1 MPGYSRQA
9 LTLPPA
15 LDRRLSARQRDLLLR
30 ARPWAPP
37 LFFLGGFVV
46 DALTLRRVD
55 DLGDNLLLS
64 AYLALSALFLVLE
77 RRAWHGRATPSL
89 VVEHR
94 ELVRLGIQFCFGGLF
109 SAYVIFYSQSATF
122 GPSLV
127 FCLLLVALMLGNELF
142 FDKLR
147 PDGPQLTLWAFCA
160 FSYLLF
166 AIPTWT
172 GRLGPETRF
181 AAAFLA
187 LWASSAMVLLIYLGE
202 VVQLVPPRPG
212 PPSTL
217 RRAYPRHLATW
228 LAMLVGLGILVTLGL
243 VPPVPLALAHAGVFR
258 EVSRDGAQ
266 VLLRYESPP
275 WYAPW
280 RRDDRVFR
288 YAEGESVSVFT
299 AVFAPTGADLTVL
312 HAWERQEADGSWTET
327 DRLPFT
333 MRGGRDGGWR
343 SWTTKR
349 RLSPGQWRVRV
360 LSEHDDRLGRVDIE
374 LRPREGELRPLVERR
389 Y

>member
-1 MPGYSRQA
+1 MP
-9 LTLPPA
+9 LPPA
-15 LDRRLSARQRDLLLR
+15 LDRRLSPRQRFLLQR
-30 ARPWAPP
+30 AWPWAPP
-37 LFFLGGFVV
+37 LFFFGGFVV

-64 AYLALSALFLVLE
+64 AYLALSALLLVLE
-77 RRAWHGRATPSL
+77 RRAWHGRATLGL

-109 SAYVIFYSQSATF
+109 SAYIIFYSQSATF

-127 FCLLLVALMLGNELF
+127 FCLLLAALMLGNELF
-142 FDKLR
+142 FERLR

-172 GRLGPETRF
+172 GRLGPETRI
-181 AAAFLA
+181 AAGVLA
-187 LWASSAMVLLIYLGE
+187 LWASSALVLLIHLGE
-202 VVQLVPPRPG
+202 VVDPAPPRPG
-212 PPSTL
+212 PPSIL
-217 RRAYPRHLATW
+217 RRAFPRHLGTW
-228 LAMLVGLGILVTLGL
+228 VAMLGGLGLLVKLGL

-266 VLLRYESPP
+266 VLLRYEAPP

-280 RRDDRVFR
+280 RSDDRVFR
-288 YAEGESVSVFT
+288 YSEGEPVSVFT
-299 AVFAPTGADLTVL
+299 AVFAPTGADLTVV

-349 RLSPGQWRVRV
+349 RLSPGRWRVRV

-374 LRPREGELRPLVERR
+374 LLPREGELRPLVERR